1 MKLPT
6 FFRADIWQ
14 ALFAPAPADLL
25 FAARNLIAGGL
36 ALYLAFRL
44 DFEQPQWALT
54 TVFIVSQSSSG
65 MVLAKGAYRL
75 LGTLV
80 GAVVSILLIATLG
93 QAPLLFLLAM
103 ALWLAFCTTGA
114 SLLRNHAAYG
124 FVLAGYTTAIIALP
138 ATAAPLQVFDQ
149 AVARCSEIGLGIIC
163 AAVASQLLW
172 PRRVEQALA
181 VQGRAAWLAGR
192 QAAASELLGEDQ
204 RKGLLEAL
212 GRIVT
217 VDAQR
222 DHAWFEGP
230 QGRRRSQ
237 ALRVLSRDL
246 LGLLRSARGVARQ
259 RQMLDAATAQQ
270 LQPLLGETIQAL
282 QAEHDAALPPL
293 LQRLQQALQ
302 DPSLSAAGHLCLVQL
317 AQVLERV
324 EQSALSVSAV
334 EQGRVPPGAPGAL
347 SWHRDIQQG
356 VLGGLRSALA
366 FLAVAGFWLLSAWPS
381 GLGAVSICGVVL
393 SLFAGRENP
402 AASCLNF
409 FKGIALSIPVAA
421 FVGLGLLPGWDGF
434 PLLCLGLAVPL
445 FCASLCMSR
454 PKLAPVASAFCIFFV
469 NNVGP
474 SNLMSYDLGAFL
486 NKAMATLIGVGIAV
500 VVLRLVSLNPGEQ
513 HYRRMFKASLFD
525 LAQLTSRPPEQA
537 ESWFGGRMA
546 DRLIRVSRYWQ
557 MQPENRRSHW
567 DNGLLGLDLGDE
579 LLQLR
584 SCLDPA
590 RGTLATECE
599 HYLAHLAT
607 LLRHGGPSA
616 NRSEQLDAVSAAL
629 LKALD
634 GDRDLPLQ
642 AREMAR
648 AAILQLQFTW
658 RRWCRQQQAAALPT
672 PVPAA
677 G

>member
-1 MKLPT
+1 M
-6 FFRADIWQ
+6 
-14 ALFAPAPADLL
+14 
-25 FAARNLIAGGL
+25 
-36 ALYLAFRL
+36 
-44 DFEQPQWALT
+44 
-54 TVFIVSQSSSG
+54 
-65 MVLAKGAYRL
+65 
-75 LGTLV
+75 
-80 GAVVSILLIATLG
+80 
-93 QAPLLFLLAM
+93 
-103 ALWLAFCTTGA
+103 
-114 SLLRNHAAYG
+114 
-124 FVLAGYTTAIIALP
+124 
-138 ATAAPLQVFDQ
+138 
-149 AVARCSEIGLGIIC
+149 
-163 AAVASQLLW
+163 
-172 PRRVEQALA
+172 
-181 VQGRAAWLAGR
+181 
-192 QAAASELLGEDQ
+192 
-204 RKGLLEAL
+204 
-212 GRIVT
+212 
-217 VDAQR
+217 DAQR

-302 DPSLSAAGHLCLVQL
+302 DPSLSAEGHLCLVQL

-486 NKAMATLIGVGIAV
+486 NKAMACL
-500 VVLRLVSLNPGEQ
+500 L
-513 HYRRMFKASLFD
+513 Y
-525 LAQLTSRPPEQA
+525 TS
-537 ESWFGGRMA
+537 
-546 DRLIRVSRYWQ
+546 
-557 MQPENRRSHW
+557 
-567 DNGLLGLDLGDE
+567 
-579 LLQLR
+579 
-584 SCLDPA
+584 
-590 RGTLATECE
+590 
-599 HYLAHLAT
+599 
-607 LLRHGGPSA
+607 PSP
-616 NRSEQLDAVSAAL
+616 
-629 LKALD
+629 
-634 GDRDLPLQ
+634 RD
-642 AREMAR
+642 
-648 AAILQLQFTW
+648 
-658 RRWCRQQQAAALPT
+658 
-672 PVPAA
+672 
-677 G
+677 

>member
-1 MKLPT
+1 M
-6 FFRADIWQ
+6 
-14 ALFAPAPADLL
+14 
-25 FAARNLIAGGL
+25 
-36 ALYLAFRL
+36 
-44 DFEQPQWALT
+44 
-54 TVFIVSQSSSG
+54 
-65 MVLAKGAYRL
+65 
-75 LGTLV
+75 
-80 GAVVSILLIATLG
+80 
-93 QAPLLFLLAM
+93 
-103 ALWLAFCTTGA
+103 
-114 SLLRNHAAYG
+114 
-124 FVLAGYTTAIIALP
+124 
-138 ATAAPLQVFDQ
+138 
-149 AVARCSEIGLGIIC
+149 
-163 AAVASQLLW
+163 
-172 PRRVEQALA
+172 
-181 VQGRAAWLAGR
+181 
-192 QAAASELLGEDQ
+192 
-204 RKGLLEAL
+204 
-212 GRIVT
+212 
-217 VDAQR
+217 
-222 DHAWFEGP
+222 
-230 QGRRRSQ
+230 
-237 ALRVLSRDL
+237 LSRDL
-246 LGLLRSARGVARQ
+246 LGLLRSARGVVRQ

-302 DPSLSAAGHLCLVQL
+302 DPSLSAEGHLCLVQL

-334 EQGRVPPGAPGAL
+334 EQGRVAPGAPGAL

-590 RGTLATECE
+590 RGTLATERE

-616 NRSEQLDAVSAAL
+616 NHSEQLDAVSAAL

-658 RRWCRQQQAAALPT
+658 RRWCRQQQAVALPT
-672 PVPAA
+672 PAPAA